1 MAIDLPDGSEVFVD
15 ANIFVY
21 HFSGPTEYTDSCTQ
35 FLQRIEE
42 GQLLGLTST
51 LVLAETLHRLMI
63 IEATA
68 KLHIEPKAA
77 IRHLKTHSSDVM
89 KLIDHLAVPH
99 KIQAF
104 GVEILRL
111 EVADVL
117 ASNEIK
123 KKYGPIIGS
132 SILEFSGIT

>member
-1 MAIDLPDGSEVFVD
+1 MFVD
-15 ANIFVY
+15 ARILVVG
-21 HFSGPTEYTDSCTQ
+21 FSGPTEYTDSCTQ

-42 GQLLGLTST
+42 GKLLGLTST

-68 KLHIEPKAA
+68 KLQIEPKAA

-111 EVADVL
+111 EVRNL
-117 ASNEIK
+117 SMK
-123 KKYGPIIGS
+123 
-132 SILEFSGIT
+132 